1 VELGARVG
9 VQEGVLVGLFE
20 TETEDRDAQR
30 VHEIGIGEG
39 GFIHWLAF
47 LNIDWIEVW
56 HFRRAA

>member
-1 VELGARVG
+1 VG